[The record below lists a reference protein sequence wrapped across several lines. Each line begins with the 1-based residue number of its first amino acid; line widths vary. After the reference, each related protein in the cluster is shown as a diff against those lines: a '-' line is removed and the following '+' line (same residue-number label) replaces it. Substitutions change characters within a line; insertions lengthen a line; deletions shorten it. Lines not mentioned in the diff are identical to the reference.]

1 MSTTATT
8 YETSEQ
14 YRKMSIQIR
23 DLQLEVE
30 DLTLDVDEGRVLLLR
45 SNERNRKLT
54 EQLRVKSVGVPLTRS
69 QMAAFANSDSD

>member
-30 DLTLDVDEGRVLLLR
+30 DLTLDVDEGRVLLAR
-45 SNERNRKLT
+45 SNARNRKLT
-54 EQLRVKSVGVPLTRS
+54 EQLRVKSVGVPFAPTPD
-69 QMAAFANSDSD
+69 QMAAFADSD